1 MLSCC
6 KESPYKEKLC
16 RPCWRAKK
24 EMQYHCTWPNC
35 IRPVFALTLCRSHYR
50 QINVECVHPN
60 CHRPSYCRQVCAHHY
75 RKKEFLPIVQ
85 CSECTR
91 PMYMDQKCFYH
102 FTYRSCLQCKG
113 TVFFRNN
120 CVINITCANTDF
132 SVWLSRALQSITIP
146 GQMPVTWCQKSST
159 RVRKP
164 NLLWNTRSFH
174 KSWTNLNRHFSE
186 S

>member
-16 RPCWRAKK
+16 RVCWRAKK
-24 EMQYHCTWPNC
+24 ETQYHCTWPNC

-50 QINVECVHPN
+50 QINVECIHPS
-60 CHRPSYCRQVCAHHY
+60 CHRPSYCKQVCAHHY

-113 TVFFRNN
+113 TVFSKQLCHKHYMRQYRLQRLAVKGPTINN
-120 CVINITCANTDF
+120 DTRPDATNIVPEIMN
-132 SVWLSRALQSITIP
+132 QSPETH
-146 GQMPVTWCQKSST
+146 SSFEHSAI
-159 RVRKP
+159 
-164 NLLWNTRSFH
+164 L
-174 KSWTNLNRHFSE
+174 
-186 S
+186 